1 MSFTLLIC
9 LINSVFMFLE
19 HCSDHFLISSP
30 VRAFTRVG
38 EFMFALQ
45 WWYINLYGKKS
56 AFSSL
61 TYTDILLA
69 PEWITNIPLTITIFN
84 VEQLSTS

>member
-1 MSFTLLIC
+1 MSFTVLIC

-30 VRAFTRVG
+30 VRAFSRVG

-45 WWYINLYGKKS
+45 WWNVNLYGKKS
-56 AFSSL
+56 ALSCL
-61 TYTDILLA
+61 TYTDILPA
-69 PEWITNIPLTITIFN
+69 SEWISNIPLTITIFS
-84 VEQLSTS
+84 VG